1 DIAHEDGG
9 YRPHV
14 RVNVLGDGLQLAG
27 FQMTLTGRFWVTPED
42 IPSTFSSN
50 YFLYIKIRD
59 S

>member
-1 DIAHEDGG
+1 
-9 YRPHV
+9 
-14 RVNVLGDGLQLAG
+14 
-27 FQMTLTGRFWVTPED
+27 MTLTGRFWVTPED